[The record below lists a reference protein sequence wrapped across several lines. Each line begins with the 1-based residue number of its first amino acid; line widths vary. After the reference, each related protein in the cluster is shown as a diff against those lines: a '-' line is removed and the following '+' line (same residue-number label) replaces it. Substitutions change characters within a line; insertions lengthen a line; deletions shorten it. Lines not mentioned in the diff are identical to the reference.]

1 MNLTVQN
8 IKTVTADAYKRMVI
22 SAAATIENNC
32 TKLNDLNVFPV
43 PDGDTGS
50 NMAMTTKTAVSEL
63 MRKSP
68 ETVGEVADIAAKSML
83 RGARGN
89 SGVITSLLFR
99 GIASEMKDMDECDSK
114 TLANALQSGVA
125 AAYKAVAN
133 PAEGTIL
140 TVSRLAADA
149 AVKAADAG
157 EAPVGVFNAAIDSAK
172 IALEQTMEMNPTLK
186 KARVVDAGGY
196 GWVLIL
202 EAMRDSLLGIDVTP
216 TGTGIIEASA
226 DFSDFNEE
234 DITFTYCTEFIV
246 SKENDKDPSELKAE
260 LEKMGDSLVLVED
273 DEIIKVHVH
282 TDDPGTA
289 LHLAV
294 AYGQFV
300 SVKVEN
306 MRIQHTSKIEEG
318 NAQESVPSSAPTQRY
333 GIIAVAPGDGIAE
346 VLTDLGVDAIVS
358 GGQTMNPSTDDI
370 LSAIDKV
377 NAENIFVLPNNK
389 NIILAAEQA
398 AAITDKNIIV
408 IPSKSVPQGICA
420 MESYD
425 TDLEPDALTEEMT
438 DSLKRVVTTQITTAV
453 RDSDMGG
460 LGIEKDDFIAIF
472 EGELMGGG
480 KDENALVE
488 KIIDKIKEAD
498 RDMITV
504 FYGEDISEDRAAEV
518 AATLEAAFGEDNVS
532 MIPGGQSVYRYI
544 IAAE

>member
-1 MNLTVQN
+1 MNLTAEN
-8 IKTVTADAYKRMVI
+8 IKSVTADAYKRMVI
-22 SAAATIENNC
+22 SAAAAIENNC

-50 NMAMTTKTAVSEL
+50 NMAMTTGAAVSEL
-63 MRKSP
+63 MKKSP
-68 ETVGEVADIAAKSML
+68 ATVGEAADIAAKSML

-99 GIASEMKDMDECDSK
+99 GIASEMADMEECDSR
-114 TLANALQSGVA
+114 TLATALQSGVA

-149 AVKAADAG
+149 AVKAAEAG
-157 EAPVGVFNAAIDSAK
+157 ESPVEVFDAAISSAK
-172 IALEQTMEMNPTLK
+172 VALEQTMEMNPTLK
-186 KARVVDAGGY
+186 KARVVDAGGM

-202 EAMRDSLLGIDVTP
+202 EAMRDSLLGIDITP
-216 TGTGIIEASA
+216 TGTGISEASA
-226 DFSDFNEE
+226 DFSDFNDE

-246 SKENDKDPSELKAE
+246 SKESNKNTSELKSE
-260 LEKMGDSLVLVED
+260 LEKLGDSLVFVED

-300 SVKVEN
+300 TVKVEN
-306 MRIQHTSKIEEG
+306 MRIQHTSKVEE
-318 NAQESVPSSAPTQRY
+318 NSTSANTSPSEPAQKY
-333 GIIAVAPGDGIAE
+333 GMIAVAPGDGIAE
-346 VLTDLGVDAIVS
+346 VFTELGVDAIVS

-370 LSAIDKV
+370 LSAIDTV

-389 NIILAAEQA
+389 NIILAAQQA
-398 AAITDKNIIV
+398 AALTDKNIIV

-425 TDLEPDALTEEMT
+425 TDLETDALTEEMT
-438 DSLKRVVTTQITTAV
+438 ESLKRVITTQITTAV
-453 RDSDMGG
+453 RDSDRGG
-460 LGIEKDDFIAIF
+460 LGIEKDDFIAIY

-480 KDENALVE
+480 KNEDALIE
-488 KIIDKIKEAD
+488 TLIGKIKEAE

-504 FYGEDISEDRAAEV
+504 FYGEDISDERAAEV
-518 AATLEAAFGEDNVS
+518 AATLENAFGEDNVS
-532 MIPGGQSVYRYI
+532 MIPGGQSVYRFI

>member
-1 MNLTVQN
+1 
-8 IKTVTADAYKRMVI
+8 MVI

-50 NMAMTTKTAVSEL
+50 NMAMTTGAAVSEL

-68 ETVGEVADIAAKSML
+68 STVGEAADLAAKSML

-99 GIASEMKDMDECDSK
+99 GIASEMKDMTECDSK

-149 AVKAADAG
+149 AVKSADAG
-157 EAPVGVFNAAIDSAK
+157 DTPVEVFDSAIASAK
-172 IALEQTMEMNPTLK
+172 VALEQTMEMNPTLK

-202 EAMRDSLLGIDVTP
+202 EAMRNSLVGIDVTP
-216 TGTGIIEASA
+216 SGAGIPESAA

-246 SKENDKDPSELKAE
+246 SKENDKDPAELKTE
-260 LEKMGDSLVLVED
+260 LEKIGDSLVLVED

-300 SVKVEN
+300 TVKVEN
-306 MRIQHTSKIEEG
+306 MRIQHTNKIE
-318 NAQESVPSSAPTQRY
+318 NDSATESVPTAPKQKY
-333 GIIAVAPGDGIAE
+333 GMIAVAPGDGIAE
-346 VLTDLGVDAIVS
+346 VFTELGADAIVS
-358 GGQTMNPSTDDI
+358 GGQTMNPSTEDI
-370 LSAIDKV
+370 LSAVDKV

-389 NIILAAEQA
+389 NIILAAQQA
-398 AAITDKNIIV
+398 AALTNKNIIV

-425 TDLEPDALTEEMT
+425 TDLAPDTLTEEMT
-438 DSLKRVVTTQITTAV
+438 ESLKRVITTQITTAV

-460 LGIEKDDFIAIF
+460 LGIEKDDFIAIY

-480 KDENALVE
+480 KDEDALIE
-488 KIIDKIKEAD
+488 KIIAKIKDAE

-504 FYGEDISEDRAAEV
+504 FYGEDISDERAAEV
-518 AATLEAAFGEDNVS
+518 AAALESAFGEDNVS
-532 MIPGGQSVYRYI
+532 MIPGGQSVYRFI

>member
-1 MNLTVQN
+1 MNLTAEN

-50 NMAMTTKTAVSEL
+50 NMAMTTKAAVSEL
-63 MRKSP
+63 MRKAPS
-68 ETVGEVADIAAKSML
+68 TVGEAADIAAKSML

-99 GIASEMKDMDECDSK
+99 GIASEMNGMGECDSK
-114 TLANALQSGVA
+114 TLANALQAGVA

-149 AVKAADAG
+149 AIKAADAD
-157 EAPVGVFNAAIDSAK
+157 ESPIEVLSAAIASAK
-172 IALEQTMEMNPTLK
+172 VALEQTMEMNPTLK

-202 EAMRDSLLGIDVTP
+202 EAMRDSLLGIDVAP
-216 TGTGIIEASA
+216 TGAGITESSA
-226 DFSDFNEE
+226 DFSDFNDE

-246 SKENDKDPSELKAE
+246 SKENDNNSAELKAE
-260 LEKMGDSLVLVED
+260 LEKLGDSLVFVED

-300 SVKVEN
+300 TVKVEN
-306 MRIQHTSKIEEG
+306 MRIQHTSKVEEG
-318 NAQESVPSSAPTQRY
+318 TTVSTSPSEPEQRY
-333 GIIAVAPGDGIAE
+333 GMIAVAPGDGIAE
-346 VLTDLGVDAIVS
+346 VFTDLGVDAIVS

-389 NIILAAEQA
+389 NIILAAQQA

-438 DSLKRVVTTQITTAV
+438 ESLKRVITTQITTAV

-460 LGIEKDDFIAIF
+460 LGIEKDDFIAIY

-480 KDENALVE
+480 KDENALIE
-488 KIIDKIKEAD
+488 KLIVKIKEAE

-504 FYGEDISEDRAAEV
+504 FYGEDIDDERAAEV

>member
-1 MNLTVQN
+1 MNLTAEN

-50 NMAMTTKTAVSEL
+50 NMAMTTKAAVSEL
-63 MRKSP
+63 MRKAPS
-68 ETVGEVADIAAKSML
+68 TVGEAADIAAKSML

-99 GIASEMKDMDECDSK
+99 GIASEMNGMGECDSK
-114 TLANALQSGVA
+114 TLANALQAGVA

-149 AVKAADAG
+149 AVKAADAD
-157 EAPVGVFNAAIDSAK
+157 ESPVEVFNTAIASAK
-172 IALEQTMEMNPTLK
+172 VALEQTMEMNPTLK

-216 TGTGIIEASA
+216 AGTGVTESSA
-226 DFSDFNEE
+226 DFSDFNDE

-246 SKENDKDPSELKAE
+246 SKENDNNPAELKAE
-260 LEKMGDSLVLVED
+260 LEKLGDSLVFVED

-300 SVKVEN
+300 TVKVEN
-306 MRIQHTSKIEEG
+306 MRIQHTSKVEEG
-318 NAQESVPSSAPTQRY
+318 ATVSTSPSEPEQRY
-333 GIIAVAPGDGIAE
+333 GMIAVAPGDGIAE
-346 VLTDLGVDAIVS
+346 VFTDLGVDAIVS

-389 NIILAAEQA
+389 NIILAAQQA

-438 DSLKRVVTTQITTAV
+438 ESLKRVITTQITTAV

-460 LGIEKDDFIAIF
+460 LGIEKDDFIAIY

-480 KDENALVE
+480 KDENTLIE
-488 KIIDKIKEAD
+488 KLIVKIKEAE

-504 FYGEDISEDRAAEV
+504 FYGEDIDDKRAAEV

>member
-1 MNLTVQN
+1 MNLTAEN

-32 TKLNDLNVFPV
+32 AKLNDLNVFPV

-50 NMAMTTKTAVSEL
+50 NMAMTTGAAVSEL

-68 ETVGEVADIAAKSML
+68 ATVGEAADIAAKSML

-99 GIASEMKDMDECDSK
+99 GIASELKDMDECDSK
-114 TLANALQSGVA
+114 TLALALQSGVA

-149 AVKAADAG
+149 AVKSADAG
-157 EAPVGVFNAAIDSAK
+157 DTPVEVFNSAIASAK
-172 IALEQTMEMNPTLK
+172 VALEQTMEMNPTLK

-202 EAMRDSLLGIDVTP
+202 EAMRDSLTGVDVTP
-216 TGTGIIEASA
+216 TGTGITEASA
-226 DFSDFNEE
+226 DFSEFDEE

-246 SKENDKDPSELKAE
+246 SKENDNNPSELKAE
-260 LEKMGDSLVLVED
+260 LEKLGDSLVFVED

-306 MRIQHTSKIEEG
+306 MRIQHTNKTLEAGAS
-318 NAQESVPSSAPTQRY
+318 ESTVASAPTQRY
-333 GIIAVAPGDGIAE
+333 GMIAVAPGEGIAE
-346 VLTDLGVDAIVS
+346 VFTELGVNAIVS

-370 LSAIDKV
+370 LSAIDTV

-389 NIILAAEQA
+389 NIILAAQQA
-398 AAITDKNIIV
+398 AALTDKNIIV

-425 TDLEPDALTEEMT
+425 TDLDPDALTEEMT
-438 DSLKRVVTTQITTAV
+438 ESLKRVVTTQITTAV

-460 LGIEKDDFIAIF
+460 LGIEKDDFIAIY

-480 KDENALVE
+480 KDENALIE
-488 KIIDKIKEAD
+488 KIIGKIKEAE

-504 FYGEDISEDRAAEV
+504 FYGEDISEERAAEV
-518 AATLEAAFGEDNVS
+518 AEMLENAFGDDNVS